1 MEENEICRVC
11 RSEGTPEQPLFHP
24 CKCSG
29 SIRYVHQDCLVEWL
43 EHSNKRY
50 CELCKHSFSFTP
62 IYSPEMPATIPKIIL
77 LGKVV
82 DKIAKGI
89 QLVLRTMVVALIWL
103 AILPYFTIWVWRL
116 YFWIGE
122 TFAFRANG
130 LETPQWNS
138 TTFFASRHNLTSTQS
153 SPTPATGADKA
164 LEGISLL
171 FFQSIAP
178 EHQWISKFIL
188 DCFEGQVISS
198 VVVVVFIAIFLLREW
213 VLQNQD
219 GDDLGMDVDAA
230 AAAMAGDVDGQGF
243 NVEHVVERLIAVQHH
258 IEAVVEGE
266 ADLTDS
272 DEDDESLDDSQRDR
286 ILPDVRNPTPIL
298 PLAESWNLRELQTQS
313 EGSRTA
319 QAAHLQRLRPG
330 YFWEDSNAG
339 DGSSSSASTPAFT
352 LNPSISAMGSWPSES
367 GQSSGSNVGRP
378 PALGQHAR
386 PSNDRTFSSD
396 PTTGIYAST
405 NAPDKGGRRPS
416 ALDGLGQGY
425 SFRAPEDLPK
435 LGELST
441 RVGYVYDSLNQ
452 TYYPDTRWP
461 STSASSAAHGE
472 DFQLT
477 GSSDRPCP
485 YPSASHSGEGPSNS
499 QQLLQDQSRDFIRS
513 KNGALLYWKDDIPLT
528 YDNVYLNADGTEM
541 SFSEK
546 VSRYEDLS
554 RTGDLAFAD
563 VRRLPL
569 LYRPAQ
575 VSQAQIQVEG
585 LPEAM
590 DTRAQQRQE
599 MVRQINERGIQ
610 MRARNGAVPQE
621 QQAAAD
627 NAPRHPMPARA
638 AQLPPPPAPP
648 APGVGPANG
657 NEDLDDIAVEDLDGI
672 LEVIGMHGSYW
683 ILLQNSLLMSA
694 LMCASLGLGVW
705 IPFMIGKTTLLM
717 SPINVLRVP
726 HMLLSRLTDPILDF
740 VLDHVFP
747 LLSRILSKSASPLLG
762 NHLGASARG
771 PLDLLYQ
778 DYILPTWSALIEIT
792 VSGVAQEASDPSAE
806 TTVQLDPAGI
816 SNSSVVHRV
825 MVKWNEVAY
834 GNSSSDKFAA
844 VLIGYAIL
852 FMIASWYFARTRRAY
867 GNTFARVV
875 RDVLLQQG
883 LILKIAIFVAI
894 DMILFPLFCGVVIGI
909 STLPV
914 FKGAT
919 VASRIAF
926 YQHSPNWSLIMHWLV
941 GTAFM
946 FNFSLFV
953 SVCRKVVRSGVMW
966 FIRDPTDQG
975 FHPVREILER
985 PTMLQLRKL
994 GSGAL
999 MYFTL
1004 IILGLGLTTHTVNLV
1019 KGVLPLRWPVDEPIS
1034 DFPVDLLLFHLIVP
1048 LTARWLDPTKPFKAL
1063 FEAWWRKLSH
1073 WLRLSSFMYGT
1084 EGQRF
1089 PDEEGYVVYRTWKAW
1104 LTRAHP
1110 PIPWVDIQDENA
1122 VGSGEELDIDAP
1134 VLFVRDGGLS
1144 RVPNS
1149 DRIVHLKNR
1158 RIIVPVDEAGNAL
1171 DPEEDQLGEVDPLM
1185 EIQPRT
1191 REGPRPLIDPKE
1203 NTVVVYTPPN
1213 FKYRV
1218 ITFVIL
1224 LWTSVMYSL
1233 VLAAVIPTVLGR
1245 EILSMKT
1252 DRKVHDVYSFIVGV
1266 YAVRCCWFLMDW
1278 TLSQYR
1284 TIASGGMRSIDAYA
1298 QLRMLSKLCKTFGK
1312 LLYFGLS
1319 FGVIIPFFLGLL
1331 FELYVVLPFRTYGE
1345 LENGIMFVMNW
1356 ATGLLYMKMAHRIL
1370 TAMPNNRFGANLNRL
1385 FAGVDVNTWDAGLIT
1400 RQLIVPVIGM
1410 CALAILGPF
1419 GLAWTTASCLNLD
1432 RAARIKVF
1440 KQIYPAILIISLIA
1454 YGLRESVAILQGWVQ
1469 YVRDQEYL
1477 VGRQLHNLREEEEP
1491 VAAPASESSVYN
1503 EEDTPDGAEVADRAA
1518 PLLRHRF
1525 VEDVDAVNDEQDDWY
1540 TTRED
1545 SVDPKEMGVSGAAT
1559 SLTGDDSEE
1568 EGTIAQRTRSRTHQR
1583 LQAREAMLNHG

>member
-1 MEENEICRVC
+1 M
-11 RSEGTPEQPLFHP
+11 PE
-24 CKCSG
+24 
-29 SIRYVHQDCLVEWL
+29 
-43 EHSNKRY
+43 
-50 CELCKHSFSFTP
+50 
-62 IYSPEMPATIPKIIL
+62 TIPKVIL

-89 QLVLRTMVVALIWL
+89 QVVFRTMVVAVIWL

-130 LETPQWNS
+130 LDTPLWNS
-138 TTFFASRHNLTSTQS
+138 TTFFASRHNLTSAPST
-153 SPTPATGADKA
+153 PTPATGADKA

-213 VLQNQD
+213 VLQNQE

-230 AAAMAGDVDGQGF
+230 AAAVPGDADGQGF
-243 NVEHVVERLIAVQHH
+243 NVEHAVERFIAAQHH

-266 ADLTDS
+266 ADLS
-272 DEDDESLDDSQRDR
+272 DDDNNSNDDDDDDDESLDNTQRDR
-286 ILPDVRNPTPIL
+286 TLPEAQNPTPML
-298 PLAESWNLRELQTQS
+298 PLAESWNLRELQTQA
-313 EGSRTA
+313 EASRTESA
-319 QAAHLQRLRPG
+319 VNLQGPRPG
-330 YFWEDSNAG
+330 FFWDNGNSGEE
-339 DGSSSSASTPAFT
+339 GSSSTSTPAFT
-352 LNPSISAMGSWPSES
+352 LNPSISPLGSWPSES
-367 GQSSGSNVGRP
+367 GQSSGSTAGRP
-378 PALGQHAR
+378 SASGQDAR

-425 SFRAPEDLPK
+425 SYRAPEDLPK
-435 LGELST
+435 LGDLST

-461 STSASSAAHGE
+461 STSASSAANGE
-472 DFQLT
+472 DFQHT
-477 GSSDRPCP
+477 GGSIRQWSGQN
-485 YPSASHSGEGPSNS
+485 PSASHSGEGPSNS
-499 QQLLQDQSRDFIRS
+499 QQPLQGQSKDFIRS
-513 KNGALLYWKDDIPLT
+513 KNGAPLYWKGDIPLT
-528 YDNVYLNADGTEM
+528 YDNVYLNTDGTEM

-554 RTGDLAFAD
+554 RTGDLTFAD

-610 MRARNGAVPQE
+610 MRARHGAVPQE
-621 QQAAAD
+621 QDVAVE
-627 NAPRHPMPARA
+627 NAPRRPMPARA
-638 AQLPPPPAPP
+638 AQPPPPPAPP
-648 APGVGPANG
+648 APGVNPVIA

-740 VLDHVFP
+740 VLDRVFP
-747 LLSRILSKSASPLLG
+747 FLTSIFSKCVTALASRLSPHMSPLLG
-762 NHLGASARG
+762 SYLGTSAAE
-771 PLDLLYQ
+771 PLELLYQ
-778 DYILPTWSALIEIT
+778 DYILPTWNALIEVT
-792 VSGVAQEASDPSAE
+792 TSGVAQEASVRSEE
-806 TTVQLDPAGI
+806 TILQSGSAGI
-816 SNSSVVHRV
+816 GNSTVVHRV
-825 MVKWNEVAY
+825 VRKWSEVAY

-852 FMIASWYFARTRRAY
+852 FMIASWYFARTRSAY

-894 DMILFPLFCGVVIGI
+894 DMILFPLFCGMVIGI

-926 YQHSPNWSLIMHWLV
+926 YQNSPNWSLIMHWLV

-946 FNFSLFV
+946 FNFSFFV
-953 SVCRKVVRSGVMW
+953 SVCRKAVRSGVMW

-985 PTMLQLRKL
+985 PAMLQLRKL

-1004 IILGLGLTTHTVNLV
+1004 IVLGLGLTTHSVNLV
-1019 KGVLPLRWPVDEPIS
+1019 KGALPLRWPVDEPIS

-1048 LTARWLDPTKPFKAL
+1048 LTARWLDPTKLFKAL

-1089 PDEEGYVVYRTWKAW
+1089 PDEEGYIVYRTWSAW
-1104 LTRAHP
+1104 LTRARP
-1110 PIPWVDIQDENA
+1110 PIPGANIQDEDA

-1134 VLFVRDGGLS
+1134 VLFIRDGGLS

-1171 DPEEDQLGEVDPLM
+1171 DPEDDQLGEIDPLM
-1185 EIQPRT
+1185 EIQPRA

-1203 NTVVVYTPPN
+1203 NTIVVYTPPN

-1224 LWTSVMYSL
+1224 IWTSVMYSL

-1245 EILSMKT
+1245 EIFAMKT

-1278 TLSQYR
+1278 MLSQYR
-1284 TIASGGMRSIDAYA
+1284 VVASGGVQSIDAYA
-1298 QLRMLSKLCKTFGK
+1298 QLRTLSRLCKTFGK

-1319 FGVIIPFFLGLL
+1319 FGVVIPFFLGLL
-1331 FELYVVLPFRTYGE
+1331 FELYVVLPFRSYGE

-1370 TAMPNNRFGANLNRL
+1370 TAMPNNRFGATLNRL
-1385 FAGVDVNTWDAGLIT
+1385 FVGVDVNTWDAGLIT
-1400 RQLIVPVIGM
+1400 RQLIVPIIGM

-1419 GLAWTTASCLNLD
+1419 GLAWTTAKCLNLD
-1432 RAARIKVF
+1432 HTTRLKVF
-1440 KQIYPAILIISLIA
+1440 KQIYPAILMISLIV

-1477 VGRQLHNLREEEEP
+1477 VGRQLHNLREEEEEL
-1491 VAAPASESSVYN
+1491 VATPSSEASAFN
-1503 EEDTPDGAEVADRAA
+1503 EGGLPDNLEATVRAA

-1525 VEDVDAVNDEQDDWY
+1525 VEDVDAVTDEQDDWY

-1545 SVDPKEMGVSGAAT
+1545 SVDSKEMGAREAAT
-1559 SLTGDDSEE
+1559 RQVGEDSEE

-1583 LQAREAMLNHG
+1583 LQAREAMLGQG

>member
-1 MEENEICRVC
+1 
-11 RSEGTPEQPLFHP
+11 
-24 CKCSG
+24 
-29 SIRYVHQDCLVEWL
+29 
-43 EHSNKRY
+43 
-50 CELCKHSFSFTP
+50 
-62 IYSPEMPATIPKIIL
+62 
-77 LGKVV
+77 
-82 DKIAKGI
+82 
-89 QLVLRTMVVALIWL
+89 MVVAVIWL

-130 LETPQWNS
+130 LDTPLWNS
-138 TTFFASRHNLTSTQS
+138 TTFFASRHNLTSAS
-153 SPTPATGADKA
+153 SAPTSATGADKA

-213 VLQNQD
+213 VLQNQE
-219 GDDLGMDVDAA
+219 GDDMGMDVDAA
-230 AAAMAGDVDGQGF
+230 AVQVAGDADGQGF
-243 NVEHVVERLIAVQHH
+243 NVEHAVERFIAAQHH

-266 ADLTDS
+266 ADLSDDDTD
-272 DEDDESLDDSQRDR
+272 DDESLDGSRR
-286 ILPDVRNPTPIL
+286 GHTLPEARNATPIL
-298 PLAESWNLRELQTQS
+298 PLAESWNLRELQARSEASQAQPAADLQS
-313 EGSRTA
+313 PRPGFFWDNGNAGEGS
-319 QAAHLQRLRPG
+319 
-330 YFWEDSNAG
+330 SN
-339 DGSSSSASTPAFT
+339 SAPAFA
-352 LNPSISAMGSWPSES
+352 LNPSISPMGSWPSES
-367 GQSSGSNVGRP
+367 GQSSGSTIGRP
-378 PALGQHAR
+378 PASGQDTR

-405 NAPDKGGRRPS
+405 NAPEKGGRRPSAPEKGGRRPS

-435 LGELST
+435 IGDLSP

-461 STSASSAAHGE
+461 STSASSTVNGDE
-472 DFQLT
+472 FQHAD
-477 GSSDRPCP
+477 GSNQLWLGQNS
-485 YPSASHSGEGPSNS
+485 STSHSGEGSSSS
-499 QQLLQDQSRDFIRS
+499 QQPVRDQGKNFIRS
-513 KNGALLYWKDDIPLT
+513 KNGAPLYWKGDIPLT
-528 YDNVYLNADGTEM
+528 YENVYLNTDGTEM

-554 RTGDLAFAD
+554 RTGDLTFAD

-575 VSQAQIQVEG
+575 VSQAQIQIEG

-610 MRARNGAVPQE
+610 MRARNGALLQGRDVAIE
-621 QQAAAD
+621 
-627 NAPRHPMPARA
+627 NAPRQPIPARG
-638 AQLPPPPAPP
+638 AQPPPPPAPL
-648 APGVGPANG
+648 APGVVPANA

-717 SPINVLRVP
+717 SPVNVLRAP
-726 HMLLSRLTDPILDF
+726 HLLLSRLTDPVLDFILDQAF
-740 VLDHVFP
+740 PFLAGVFSKCVTAFTSRLSPHVPPSLGKYFGT
-747 LLSRILSKSASPLLG
+747 SAVQPFQLI
-762 NHLGASARG
+762 
-771 PLDLLYQ
+771 YQ
-778 DYILPTWSALIEIT
+778 DYILPTWNALIEVST
-792 VSGVAQEASDPSAE
+792 SGVVQDAPLPSAD
-806 TTVQLDPAGI
+806 TIVQSGSSGI
-816 SNSSVVHRV
+816 GNSTIIHRV
-825 MVKWNEVAY
+825 VRKWGEVAY
-834 GNSSSDKFAA
+834 GNSSGDKFAA
-844 VLIGYAIL
+844 VLIGYAVL
-852 FMIASWYFARTRRAY
+852 FMIASWYFARTRSAY

-875 RDVLLQQG
+875 RDILLQQG

-946 FNFSLFV
+946 FNFSFFV
-953 SVCRKVVRSGVMW
+953 SICRKSVRSGVMW
-966 FIRDPTDQG
+966 FIRDPTDQA

-985 PTMLQLRKL
+985 PAMLQLRKL
-994 GSGAL
+994 GSGAV
-999 MYFTL
+999 MYLAL
-1004 IILGLGLTTHTVNLV
+1004 IVLGLGLTTHSVNLV
-1019 KGVLPLRWPVDEPIS
+1019 KGVLPFRWPVDEPIS

-1073 WLRLSSFMYGT
+1073 WLRLSSFMYGA

-1089 PDEEGYVVYRTWKAW
+1089 PDEEGYIVYRTWRAW
-1104 LTRAHP
+1104 LTRARP
-1110 PIPWVDIQDENA
+1110 PIPGADSQDENT

-1171 DPEEDQLGEVDPLM
+1171 DPEEDRLGEIDPLM

-1203 NTVVVYTPPN
+1203 NTTVVYTPPN
-1213 FKYRV
+1213 FKYRA
-1218 ITFVIL
+1218 IIFVIL
-1224 LWTSVMYSL
+1224 IWTSVMYFL
-1233 VLAAVIPTVLGR
+1233 VLAVVIPTVLGR
-1245 EILSMKT
+1245 QIFSMQT

-1284 TIASGGMRSIDAYA
+1284 AVASGGVQSIDAYA
-1298 QLRMLSKLCKTFGK
+1298 QLRTLSRLCKTFGK

-1319 FGVIIPFFLGLL
+1319 FGVIIPFLLGLL
-1331 FELYVVLPFRTYGE
+1331 FELYVVLPFRSYAE

-1370 TAMPNNRFGANLNRL
+1370 TAMPNSRFGGTLNRL
-1385 FAGVDVNTWDAGLIT
+1385 FVGVDVNHWDTGLIT

-1419 GLAWTTASCLNLD
+1419 AMAWTTAKCLNLD
-1432 RAARIKVF
+1432 HTARLKVF
-1440 KQIYPAILIISLIA
+1440 KQIYPVILMISLIV

-1477 VGRQLHNLREEEEP
+1477 VGRQLHNLREEEEEL
-1491 VAAPASESSVYN
+1491 VAAPDSGPSVSD
-1503 EEDTPDGAEVADRAA
+1503 EADIPGTNPEATERAA

-1525 VEDVDAVNDEQDDWY
+1525 VEDVDAVADEQDDWY

-1545 SVDPKEMGVSGAAT
+1545 SVDPKEMGAAAAT
-1559 SLTGDDSEE
+1559 ISLEGEDSEE
-1568 EGTIAQRTRSRTHQR
+1568 EGTIAQRTRSRTHRR
-1583 LQAREAMLNHG
+1583 LQAREAMLSQG